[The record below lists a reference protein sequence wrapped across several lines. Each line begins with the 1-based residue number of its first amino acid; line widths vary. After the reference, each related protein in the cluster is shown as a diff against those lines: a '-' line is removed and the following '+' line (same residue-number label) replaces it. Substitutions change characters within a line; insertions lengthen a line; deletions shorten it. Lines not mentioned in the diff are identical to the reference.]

1 MRIDE
6 VEDLLT
12 ITKRMQRKIEVLR
25 LDFKAKNMAA
35 KYDMDELLTLSEM
48 AVKKMAA
55 ELNKRNRDG

>member
-48 AVKKMAA
+48 AVKKMTA

>member
-25 LDFKAKNMAA
+25 LDFKAKNMSA

-48 AVKKMAA
+48 AVKKMNA
-55 ELNKRNRDG
+55 ELNRRNKDG

>member
-25 LDFKAKNMAA
+25 LDFKAKNMSA

-48 AVKKMAA
+48 AVKKINA

>member
-25 LDFKAKNMAA
+25 LDFKAKNMSA

-48 AVKKMAA
+48 AVKKMSA